1 MDDAHALHL
10 TRRIVA
16 NLNYIKPQQVCG
28 KFLILFYLFLII
40 FKVRIKPS
48 IEPLYP
54 AEELYGIVGDNL
66 KQAYDV
72 REVCEFNFG
81 SSCILFDIRSL
92 LALLMEVNLMNL
104 KNYMVK
110 HLLLVDNY

>member
-16 NLNYIKPQQVCG
+16 NLNYIKAQQVCG
-28 KFLILFYLFLII
+28 NFLYFIYFLII

-54 AEELYGIVGDNL
+54 AEELYGIVGDNR

-81 SSCILFDIRSL
+81 FSCILFDVRSL
-92 LALLMEVNLMNL
+92 LELLMEVNLMNL
-104 KNYMVK
+104 KSYMVK
-110 HLLLVDNY
+110 HLLQVDNY